1 MGNHLMNYI
10 YTAENTTVTEAIKNY
25 AETKLSVLDKF
36 EEVTEGTAK
45 VNVKVYPDKLT
56 KAEVTIKDFHAE
68 AKDYDLYA
76 AIDLVVEK
84 LDKQLR
90 KAKTK
95 RLNFRQD
102 RSALKHSFGTN

>member
-1 MGNHLMNYI
+1 MKYT
-10 YTAENTTVTEAIKNY
+10 YTAENTTVTDAIKNY

-36 EEVTEGTAK
+36 EAVTDANAK

-76 AIDLVVEK
+76 AIDFVVEK